1 MRRLVMLMAL
11 GLAAAFGQTGG
22 AGAAEDRII
31 MDAVIEVLPGP
42 EYITGH
48 CLMLDPGTL
57 KVTVGVVDR
66 PIEGRVDRAVS
77 FVIGAAGAPRGTA
90 EPIDI
95 GTPPT
100 DLSVAVDGRLLCYSL
115 HAEGTMDGNTS
126 GVGPTIAG
134 IRQRYG
140 QLVAL
145 RLVWSP
151 PTV

>member
-1 MRRLVMLMAL
+1 MRRLAMLVAL
-11 GLAAAFGQTGG
+11 GLAAAFVQPGA
-22 AGAAEDRII
+22 AGAAEDRVI
-31 MDAVIEVLPGP
+31 MDAVIEVLPGHP
-42 EYITGH
+42 AGH

-57 KVTVGVVDR
+57 RVTVGVVDR

-100 DLSVAVDGRLLCYSL
+100 NLSVAVDGRLLCYSL

-126 GVGPTIAG
+126 GVGPTVAG

-151 PTV
+151 PTL